1 MEQSL
6 FREMSWMKLTSNWRK
21 EIGTIPNLLSIFRV
35 VLLPFYF
42 YFVLEQSFMLA
53 GILIALSGITD
64 FLDGF
69 IARKFNQITELGKL
83 LDPVAD
89 KLTQLVLILSMA
101 WYRPMIWW
109 IFGLFLIKEGFMFF
123 AGIIGLRK
131 NVKLDGA
138 EWYGKLA
145 TAVIYA
151 GMVLLLLFPELPA
164 IWVNWIFGLITYSLL
179 QSFVLYIR
187 EYHKL
192 LN

>member
-1 MEQSL
+1 
-6 FREMSWMKLTSNWRK
+6 MKLTSNWRK

-35 VLLPFYF
+35 ILLPFYF

-138 EWYGKLA
+138 KWYGKLA

>member
-1 MEQSL
+1 
-6 FREMSWMKLTSNWRK
+6 MKLTSNWRK

-109 IFGLFLIKEGFMFF
+109 IFGLFLIKEGFMF
-123 AGIIGLRK
+123 LL
-131 NVKLDGA
+131 VSLD
-138 EWYGKLA
+138 
-145 TAVIYA
+145 
-151 GMVLLLLFPELPA
+151 
-164 IWVNWIFGLITYSLL
+164 
-179 QSFVLYIR
+179 
-187 EYHKL
+187 
-192 LN
+192 

>member
-1 MEQSL
+1 
-6 FREMSWMKLTSNWRK
+6 MKLTSNWRK

-131 NVKLDGA
+131 NVKLDRA
-138 EWYGKLA
+138 KWYGKLA

>member
-1 MEQSL
+1 
-6 FREMSWMKLTSNWRK
+6 MKLTSNWRK

-131 NVKLDGA
+131 KCEIRWGKMVWEISNCGHLRRHGAFTVVSRTSCDLGQLD
-138 EWYGKLA
+138 L
-145 TAVIYA
+145 
-151 GMVLLLLFPELPA
+151 
-164 IWVNWIFGLITYSLL
+164 WIDHL
-179 QSFVLYIR
+179 
-187 EYHKL
+187 
-192 LN
+192 